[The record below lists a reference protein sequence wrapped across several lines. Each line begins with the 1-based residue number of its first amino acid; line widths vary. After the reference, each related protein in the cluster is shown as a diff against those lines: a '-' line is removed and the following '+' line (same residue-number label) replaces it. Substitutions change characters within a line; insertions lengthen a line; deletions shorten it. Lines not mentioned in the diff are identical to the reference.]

1 MIVDS
6 KATIGF
12 VYLSPSLML
21 RISSEYFKGN
31 YIFKKK
37 IIYISGHLIL
47 SIILYL
53 RIFINPVSE
62 SIISIDANYLYNS
75 GL

>member
-6 KATIGF
+6 KATIGL
-12 VYLSPSLML
+12 VYLSPFLTL
-21 RISSEYFKGN
+21 RISSEYFKSN
-31 YIFKKK
+31 YIFLK
-37 IIYISGHLIL
+37 IIYKCFHLIL

-53 RIFINPVSE
+53 RIFINPESE